1 MKRFQRDD
9 TMALPEDSAL
19 LSKRLLKPS
28 ADENLQLLPR
38 QCTEEN
44 DEEGVADG
52 ASQSSSHAAIPQSS
66 VFELI
71 RVKLTILID
80 NDKISLRQICFIWAS
95 FGGLLLISS
104 FLFLDWKFTFLNLSY
119 QFDRKQDK
127 ITTRN
132 PESSEIINNG
142 KKWYKRIYKRLGS
155 WEYLSSPLYI
165 MIVLFLSTLFITT
178 DLLAI
183 TWYPMNYDLYNHDA
197 SLGFAQPGQDH
208 LIFIH
213 TVFTAFSGSCTMVT
227 TYASSAYFSKSRAFI
242 STIFTGAGII
252 SGIWFTIFQ
261 ILIDNNKISLRQI
274 CFIWASF
281 GVLLLI
287 SSFLFLDWK
296 FPFLN
301 LSYQFDTKQDEI
313 TMRNPESSETTNNEK
328 KWYKRIYKRLGI
340 WKYLTSPLYI
350 MIVLFLSTL
359 FITTDLLAITWYP
372 MNYDLY
378 NHDASLATKYTNAF
392 NFSILSGIFICPA
405 AGYFLGFRA
414 HQNRKQKI
422 LNILILQILTWL
434 LCIIICLIC
443 IFISTKSIIPLII
456 LSCFIRS
463 ILSGGPQAI
472 VVTYF
477 PTRYIGTLT
486 GIMWTMVGVLTFVQY
501 GLVPLTTDI
510 SKLWRAWLIVLILV
524 LIVII
529 HLFQILRLYI
539 EEKRNT
545 QADKEKVDE
554 KEKNIEQSFNEIIIT
569 RL

>member
-1 MKRFQRDD
+1 MSIDTSTKHIYRKRLSVIWLSIE
-9 TMALPEDSAL
+9 TALVSSTIFGFNAIFEI
-19 LSKRLLKPS
+19 LSKDHIYDS
-28 ADENLQLLPR
+28 YCIISNETNVTISSNESCDEQQKKYQEAVALGLIFFNLP
-38 QCTEEN
+38 T
-44 DEEGVADG
+44 
-52 ASQSSSHAAIPQSS
+52 
-66 VFELI
+66 VFVGICIDLFGI
-71 RVKLTILID
+71 RSVKL
-80 NDKISLRQICFIWAS
+80 IS
-95 FGGLLLISS
+95 
-104 FLFLDWKFTFLNLSY
+104 
-119 QFDRKQDK
+119 
-127 ITTRN
+127 
-132 PESSEIINNG
+132 IIFHVIG
-142 KKWYKRIYKRLGS
+142 WL
-155 WEYLSSPLYI
+155 
-165 MIVLFLSTLFITT
+165 
-178 DLLAI
+178 
-183 TWYPMNYDLYNHDA
+183 

-378 NHDASLATKYTNAF
+378 NHDASL
-392 NFSILSGIFICPA
+392 G
-405 AGYFLGFRA
+405 
-414 HQNRKQKI
+414 
-422 LNILILQILTWL
+422 NI
-434 LCIIICLIC
+434 
-443 IFISTKSIIPLII
+443 
-456 LSCFIRS
+456 
-463 ILSGGPQAI
+463 
-472 VVTYF
+472 Y
-477 PTRYIGTLT
+477 
-486 GIMWTMVGVLTFVQY
+486 
-501 GLVPLTTDI
+501 
-510 SKLWRAWLIVLILV
+510 
-524 LIVII
+524 
-529 HLFQILRLYI
+529 
-539 EEKRNT
+539 
-545 QADKEKVDE
+545 
-554 KEKNIEQSFNEIIIT
+554 
-569 RL
+569 

>member
-1 MKRFQRDD
+1 MQKFSVIILFVGFYLFGLPLAYVFTYVIHMNIYGFWLGIIIAEIIMNTALFILVWFFNWETFSQTAMKRFQRDD

-197 SLGFAQPGQDH
+197 SLG
-208 LIFIH
+208 
-213 TVFTAFSGSCTMVT
+213 
-227 TYASSAYFSKSRAFI
+227 
-242 STIFTGAGII
+242 
-252 SGIWFTIFQ
+252 
-261 ILIDNNKISLRQI
+261 N
-274 CFIWASF
+274 
-281 GVLLLI
+281 
-287 SSFLFLDWK
+287 
-296 FPFLN
+296 
-301 LSYQFDTKQDEI
+301 
-313 TMRNPESSETTNNEK
+313 
-328 KWYKRIYKRLGI
+328 IY
-340 WKYLTSPLYI
+340 
-350 MIVLFLSTL
+350 
-359 FITTDLLAITWYP
+359 
-372 MNYDLY
+372 
-378 NHDASLATKYTNAF
+378 
-392 NFSILSGIFICPA
+392 
-405 AGYFLGFRA
+405 
-414 HQNRKQKI
+414 
-422 LNILILQILTWL
+422 
-434 LCIIICLIC
+434 
-443 IFISTKSIIPLII
+443 
-456 LSCFIRS
+456 
-463 ILSGGPQAI
+463 
-472 VVTYF
+472 
-477 PTRYIGTLT
+477 
-486 GIMWTMVGVLTFVQY
+486 
-501 GLVPLTTDI
+501 
-510 SKLWRAWLIVLILV
+510 
-524 LIVII
+524 
-529 HLFQILRLYI
+529 
-539 EEKRNT
+539 
-545 QADKEKVDE
+545 
-554 KEKNIEQSFNEIIIT
+554 
-569 RL
+569 